1 MKLKKDYTDY
11 IESVCKK
18 KTLKE
23 LKKIVKYLDQGDTI
37 SVAREKRT
45 KNILEKKEKV
55 VQGIKEITEVSPTIK
70 KIDLEKQI
78 MKKYEISRSTFYKY
92 LKEIKM

>member
-1 MKLKKDYTDY
+1 MKLKKDYIDY

-55 VQGIKEITEVSPTIK
+55 IQEIKKITQGSPTIK
-70 KIDLEKQI
+70 KMDLEKKV
-78 MKKYEISRSTFYKY
+78 MEEFKISRSTFYKY
-92 LKEIKM
+92 LREING